1 MVLIKNRLLIFLV
14 FSRYRLACKCGIIF
28 QVHYIIGS
36 RIAFFDAWHTN
47 FESRKAIIKP
57 YFLDKRCFSFFF
69 FFEVDFVLKIKDNL
83 CLFAFSWREIRH
95 KTRHYQGENSSIFIN
110 KMHKEYVIK
119 KYIYIVNLHW
129 SNSELFSRHYVLLI
143 SKRKSSKAV
152 WETESFIYRLKS
164 IKATF

>member
-1 MVLIKNRLLIFLV
+1 MEKNINIEQGLFFSFSKKSRLKKQKKLINISYLLMVLIKNRLLIFLV

-47 FESRKAIIKP
+47 FESLKAKIKI
-57 YFLDKRCFSFFF
+57 YFLDKRCFTLFFFF
-69 FFEVDFVLKIKDNL
+69 FFEVDFLLKIKDNL
-83 CLFAFSWREIRH
+83 CLFALSWREIRH

-119 KYIYIVNLHW
+119 K
-129 SNSELFSRHYVLLI
+129 
-143 SKRKSSKAV
+143 KKK
-152 WETESFIYRLKS
+152 
-164 IKATF
+164 